1 MKHIIVISIVLIFF
15 GCKNTEGDMENGSS
29 EVDSTNII
37 GDVTE
42 KILQSE
48 PLVLTLSE
56 ANKLATLPLECI
68 NTEYPNKLGQTIAT
82 KEDIAE
88 PSELH
93 PAFYGCFDW
102 HSSVHGHWALVSLL
116 KQFPDLEKA
125 EDIKKALATNISKE
139 NI

>member
-68 NTEYPNKLGQTIAT
+68 NTEYPNKL
-82 KEDIAE
+82 
-88 PSELH
+88 
-93 PAFYGCFDW
+93 
-102 HSSVHGHWALVSLL
+102 SLNVMINL
-116 KQFPDLEKA
+116 S
-125 EDIKKALATNISKE
+125 TV
-139 NI
+139 